1 MKKLWFKHDV
11 CSLSDDKLSALILE
25 YGAEGYAVFYAI
37 VEALY
42 ANDGQPIPILTLK
55 RIAKDLRL
63 DNSRV
68 LEIADYAASEDCGSL
83 LIKSKNGYESARVT
97 RSITESE
104 ETSKKRKEAIKN
116 RWKNTK
122 SEKIDTIVSKNDTN
136 VCENHT
142 DKDKDR
148 DRDKDRDIS
157 ISPNVEIENMC
168 LSSTLDKPCARAG
181 EETQKP
187 IIYLNDGGCFPVT
200 DKYVFS
206 KQKAFPKVDV
216 MAELWKIDSKTQTTP
231 QARPAR
237 ISVDGYVNAWL
248 QNETNKLESNI
259 INLRQQSNKNRNK
272 MAGPEVWDQLSKEFN
287 DGVNV

>member
-122 SEKIDTIVSKNDTN
+122 SEKIDTIV
-136 VCENHT
+136 
-142 DKDKDR
+142 
-148 DRDKDRDIS
+148 
-157 ISPNVEIENMC
+157 
-168 LSSTLDKPCARAG
+168 
-181 EETQKP
+181 
-187 IIYLNDGGCFPVT
+187 
-200 DKYVFS
+200 
-206 KQKAFPKVDV
+206 
-216 MAELWKIDSKTQTTP
+216 
-231 QARPAR
+231 
-237 ISVDGYVNAWL
+237 
-248 QNETNKLESNI
+248 
-259 INLRQQSNKNRNK
+259 
-272 MAGPEVWDQLSKEFN
+272 
-287 DGVNV
+287 

>member
-1 MKKLWFKHDV
+1 VKKLWFKHDV

-25 YGAEGYAVFYAI
+25 YGAEGYAVFYAVI
-37 VEALY
+37 EALY
-42 ANDGQPIPILTLK
+42 ENNGNPISVLTLK

-68 LEIADYAASEDCGSL
+68 LEIADYAASEDCGNL
-83 LIKSKNGYESARVT
+83 LVKSKNGYESARVT

-122 SEKIDTIVSKNDTN
+122 SEKINTIVSKTDTN
-136 VCENHT
+136 VCQNDT
-142 DKDKDR
+142 DKDKDK
-148 DRDKDRDIS
+148 DKDRDIS
-157 ISPNVEIENMC
+157 ISPNVEIENIC
-168 LSSTLDKPCARAG
+168 LSSTLDKPRARAG

-187 IIYLNDGGCFPVT
+187 IIYLNDGGCFQVT

-206 KQKAFPKVDV
+206 KQKAYPKVDV

-237 ISVDGYVNAWL
+237 INIDGYVNAWL

-259 INLRQQSNKNRNK
+259 INARQHSNKNRNK

>member
-42 ANDGQPIPILTLK
+42 ENDGQPIPTLTLK

-68 LEIADYAASEDCGSL
+68 FEIAEYAASEECGKL
-83 LIKSKNGYESARVT
+83 LMKSSNGYESARVA
-97 RSITESE
+97 RSINEFE

-122 SEKIDTIVSKNDTN
+122 STETDTIVSKSHSIE
-136 VCENHT
+136 CENDT

-148 DRDKDRDIS
+148 DRDRDRDRDI
-157 ISPNVEIENMC
+157 V
-168 LSSTLDKPCARAG
+168 SSTLDTTCVRAG
-181 EETQKP
+181 EENQKP
-187 IIYLNDGGCFPVT
+187 IIYLNDGGCFLVT
-200 DKYVFS
+200 DKYIFS
-206 KQKAFPKVDV
+206 KQKAYSKVDV
-216 MAELWKIDSKTQTTP
+216 MAELWKMDSKTQTTP
-231 QARPAR
+231 QVRPAR
-237 ISVDGYVNAWL
+237 INIDGFVNAWL
-248 QNETNKLESNI
+248 QNETNKLESDI
-259 INLRQQSNKNRNK
+259 IKSRQQSTKNRNM
-272 MAGPEVWDQLSKEFN
+272 MAGPDVWAEQADEWN
-287 DGVNV
+287 AIHAGV

>member
-63 DNSRV
+63 DNSKV

-83 LIKSKNGYESARVT
+83 LIKSKNGYQSARVT

-104 ETSKKRKEAIKN
+104 ETSKKRKEAIRN

-122 SEKIDTIVSKNDTN
+122 SENIDTNVSKIDTKVCQND
-136 VCENHT
+136 T

-148 DRDKDRDIS
+148 DRDRDNISFSSAEEKQILNNSSSGKTENSNLFVILKDES
-157 ISPNVEIENMC
+157 QEIIPADYIKS
-168 LSSTLDKPCARAG
+168 L
-181 EETQKP
+181 
-187 IIYLNDGGCFPVT
+187 
-200 DKYVFS
+200 
-206 KQKAFPKVDV
+206 QKAYPKLDV
-216 MAELWKIDSKTQTTP
+216 IAELTKI
-231 QARPAR
+231 QART
-237 ISVDGYVNAWL
+237 
-248 QNETNKLESNI
+248 Q
-259 INLRQQSNKNRNK
+259 
-272 MAGPEVWDQLSKEFN
+272 AGPEWRLFPATYPFFISKWLNQAALDAADTTSKPKNKNGRTFMATGEQWEKWANEFN
-287 DGVNV
+287 T